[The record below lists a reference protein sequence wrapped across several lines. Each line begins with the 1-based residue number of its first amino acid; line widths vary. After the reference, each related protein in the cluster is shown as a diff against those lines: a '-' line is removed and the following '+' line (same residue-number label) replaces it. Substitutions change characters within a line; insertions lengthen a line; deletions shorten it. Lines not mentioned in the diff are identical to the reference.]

1 MKTIILFLMS
11 LVTLASCNCTKQ
23 TMENNAV
30 ANTEKMQSPLPILK
44 YEETTRGFAR
54 KISVENGVATIF
66 SRKLRAGEEQKTVK
80 ISDKDLAE
88 LAKLYQKIDLEGM
101 ANLESPSQK
110 RFHDGAAIANFIVVE
125 GDNIYTSTA
134 FDGGNPPAEIADIV
148 NKLIEI
154 TAEKQ

>member
-1 MKTIILFLMS
+1 MKTIVVFLMS

-23 TMENNAV
+23 TMDKNLTADADKLQKTIPV
-30 ANTEKMQSPLPILK
+30 LK

-54 KISVENGVATIF
+54 KISIENGVATIF

-88 LAKLYQKIDLEGM
+88 LTKLYQKIDLEGM

-110 RFHDGAAIANFIVVE
+110 RFHDGAPIANFIVVV
-125 GDNIYTSTA
+125 GDNTYTSTA

-148 NKLIEI
+148 KKLIEI